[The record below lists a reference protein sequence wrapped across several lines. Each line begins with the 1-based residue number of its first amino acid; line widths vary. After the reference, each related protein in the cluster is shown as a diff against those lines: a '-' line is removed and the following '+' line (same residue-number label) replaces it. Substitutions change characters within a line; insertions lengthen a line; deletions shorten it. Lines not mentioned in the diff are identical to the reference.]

1 MHFDQP
7 ESSEILPVMDNSCV
21 SGLPCLASRVPVP
34 LGQVVLGM
42 RFLELV
48 VTICA
53 DEHPA
58 VFERHLPVLSEGK
71 EYVLVPLM
79 ISMASEY
86 SPPASC

>member
-1 MHFDQP
+1 MG
-7 ESSEILPVMDNSCV
+7 NSYV
-21 SGLPCLASRVPVP
+21 SGLPSLGSRAPVP
-34 LGQVVLGM
+34 MGQVVVLGM